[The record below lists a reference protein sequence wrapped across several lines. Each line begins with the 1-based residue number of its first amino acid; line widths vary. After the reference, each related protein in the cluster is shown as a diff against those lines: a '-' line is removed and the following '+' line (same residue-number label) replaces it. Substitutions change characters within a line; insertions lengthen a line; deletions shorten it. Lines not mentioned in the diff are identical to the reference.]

1 MAMATWREW
10 GREGREKGSKGARV
24 TAREKEVR
32 ERRGQAAPFTVG
44 WAYLAVAR

>member
-24 TAREKEVR
+24 TARE
-32 ERRGQAAPFTVG
+32 RGGGKQLLLQWVG
-44 WAYLAVAR
+44 PT